1 MSHKEIT
8 LKLWWWLSL
17 DIIDKSG
24 LDSWS
29 DLLPEFNES
38 GFMKE
43 SWYIWLVV
51 VDPVPELEAEDE
63 GLKNGDEDG
72 DKAPFFGSKVPNL
85 RPFSVRNLGGWIPA
99 GGLTSSR
106 SFWLFLAFISSAA
119 SALDMFSCFFHLVR
133 RFWNQIFTWKV
144 NNMYYTGYSFWDR
157 LHNFLHKFTWVVLS
171 VHKLNKLGKFW

>member
-1 MSHKEIT
+1 M
-8 LKLWWWLSL
+8 

-63 GLKNGDEDG
+63 GLKKGDEDG

-85 RPFSVRNLGGWIPA
+85 RPFSVRNLGGPPA

-144 NNMYYTGYSFWDR
+144 NNLINKRHGSWWSNSETRFK
-157 LHNFLHKFTWVVLS
+157 HKSHSSKYICKLRKCALIQAYLLSMVL
-171 VHKLNKLGKFW
+171 